1 MTIHHGLFQVCV
13 WLFVIGGLLGVLM
26 EGAWWRYRYGFW
38 QTHTTLLWSPLCTI
52 YSFGCVGC
60 YVGALLFMEYNL
72 LVRFFAFGITGTV
85 VECAGGALVY
95 YGLGMRAWDYSD
107 SFLNFKGFVNL
118 KMTFVWGLCGS
129 LFQLLT
135 PSVNRLLFRFNSPFW
150 WYLSLALAAF
160 LAVDT
165 VFTSIV
171 LYRWSRR
178 HWGVPAKGRLF
189 RFLDRRYTDEKMQ
202 KRFNNWYFVDTG
214 SAETARTKSKA

>member
-1 MTIHHGLFQVCV
+1 MTVHSVLFPVCV

-26 EGAWWRYRYGFW
+26 EGAWWRFRYGFW

-60 YVGALLFMEYNL
+60 YLGALLFTGHNL
-72 LVRFFAFGITGTV
+72 LVRYFAFGLTGTI

-118 KMTFVWGLCGS
+118 KMTFVWGLCGC

-135 PSVNRLLFRFNSPFW
+135 PSVNKLLFRLNTPFW
-150 WYLSLALAAF
+150 WYLSLATAVFLAA
-160 LAVDT
+160 DT

-178 HWGVPAKGRLF
+178 HRGIAPRGRF
-189 RFLDRRYTDEKMQ
+189 ARFLDRRYPDAKME
-202 KRFNNWYFVDTG
+202 KRFNNWYFVDCG
-214 SAETARTKSKA
+214 SPETARTRSVQ

>member
-1 MTIHHGLFQVCV
+1 M
-13 WLFVIGGLLGVLM
+13 
-26 EGAWWRYRYGFW
+26 
-38 QTHTTLLWSPLCTI
+38 
-52 YSFGCVGC
+52 
-60 YVGALLFMEYNL
+60 
-72 LVRFFAFGITGTV
+72 
-85 VECAGGALVY
+85 
-95 YGLGMRAWDYSD
+95 
-107 SFLNFKGFVNL
+107 

-129 LFQLLT
+129 MFQLLT